1 MISLRPMRE
10 SEFSGYLDYFVP
22 AYASEISSSHRLSY
36 SESLVQAKLEIADDL
51 PDGIN
56 TASDLPDGINTARQ
70 SLLCLYDPADG
81 PEEVIGYL
89 WYEEDLSLHL
99 AFINDFHILPVH
111 QGKGLAKQ
119 ALESLERDLKLRG
132 FQQIKL
138 RVAGDNERAKHVY
151 EGSGFCV
158 TGINM
163 SKPLV

>member
-56 TASDLPDGINTARQ
+56 TAGQ

-99 AFINDFHILPVH
+99 AFINDFHILPV
-111 QGKGLAKQ
+111 QLCEKVSPSRPW
-119 ALESLERDLKLRG
+119 SLWS
-132 FQQIKL
+132 
-138 RVAGDNERAKHVY
+138 
-151 EGSGFCV
+151 GSLNFEDF
-158 TGINM
+158 NR
-163 SKPLV
+163 

>member
-56 TASDLPDGINTARQ
+56 TAGQ

-99 AFINDFHILPVH
+99 AFINDFHILPV
-111 QGKGLAKQ
+111 
-119 ALESLERDLKLRG
+119 
-132 FQQIKL
+132 
-138 RVAGDNERAKHVY
+138 
-151 EGSGFCV
+151 
-158 TGINM
+158 
-163 SKPLV
+163 P